1 MSRPLPVDAVV
12 SPSFWQSLREAILG
26 SRQDFTE
33 GSLNRAIVLL
43 AIPMVLEMVMESLF
57 GVVDAYFVGRLGT
70 DAVGAVGVT
79 EALLTLI
86 FPLCMGLSMATTATV
101 ARRIG
106 EKNHEGAADA
116 AVQAIA
122 AGLVISV
129 LFGAVGLAFAPG
141 FLKLM
146 GAPPGVRETGSRFA
160 AILLG
165 GSGTIVMLFL
175 MNAVF
180 RGAGDAAIAMRVLWL
195 ANLINIAL
203 VPCLING
210 WGPFPRMGLEGAA
223 VGTTIGRG
231 VGVLYQLWTLASGK
245 SRIPIARRHL
255 HLHLDVMLRMVRMS
269 ASGTIQFAIAHWSWL
284 ALTRILTTFGSAA
297 LAGYTIAIRII
308 VFAIL
313 PSWGLSNAA
322 ATLVGQ
328 NLGARKPDRAE
339 NAVWRTSL
347 YNAAFLGTVALVF
360 ILFANPLVRIFT
372 RDEAAIEVG
381 VHCLR
386 FISYGYPFY
395 AFGMVMVQAFNGAGD
410 TVTPTKVNV
419 FCYWLWEI
427 PLALTLSKLAAMGP
441 NGVFLAIT
449 VAESTMAVVA
459 SLMFRR
465 GRWKQARA

>member
-1 MSRPLPVDAVV
+1 
-12 SPSFWQSLREAILG
+12 
-26 SRQDFTE
+26 
-33 GSLNRAIVLL
+33 
-43 AIPMVLEMVMESLF
+43 
-57 GVVDAYFVGRLGT
+57 
-70 DAVGAVGVT
+70 
-79 EALLTLI
+79 
-86 FPLCMGLSMATTATV
+86 
-101 ARRIG
+101 
-106 EKNHEGAADA
+106 
-116 AVQAIA
+116 
-122 AGLVISV
+122 ISV

-146 GAPPGVRETGSRFA
+146 GAPAGVRETGSRFA